1 MNARNRSALG
11 VTNEQELNTLR
22 FDVDLLVAHEEE
34 RHENRKREDEL
45 RAALR
50 QSDDVWRE
58 RTSKRL
64 DAMVDD
70 ITGLR
75 VQINDLPDRINGQM
89 KDAVEAQAAVI
100 AQAAAH
106 AAEAVAVAAKIAAR
120 ERDEAIGSEAVK
132 RVLARSTKIIITVLT
147 IVACIII
154 AATMFTRSRPGDD
167 SVQVMCATVAAAV
180 GVLSFVWYR
189 GRSNH

>member
-22 FDVDLLVAHEEE
+22 FDVDLLVAHEAESHDY
-34 RHENRKREDEL
+34 RQREDEL

-50 QSDDVWRE
+50 KSDDVWRE

-75 VQINDLPDRINGQM
+75 AQINDLPDRINGQM
-89 KDAVEAQAAVI
+89 TDAVEAQAAVI
-100 AQAAAH
+100 AQAAAD
-106 AAEAVAVAAKIAAR
+106 AAEAVAVAAKLAAR
-120 ERDEAIGSEAVK
+120 ERNEAIGSEAVK

>member
-106 AAEAVAVAAKIAAR
+106 AAEAVAVAAKLAAR

>member
-75 VQINDLPDRINGQM
+75 AQINDLPDRINGQM

-100 AQAAAH
+100 AQAAAD
-106 AAEAVAVAAKIAAR
+106 AAEAVAVAAKLAAR

-132 RVLARSTKIIITVLT
+132 RVLARSRNVL
-147 IVACIII
+147 
-154 AATMFTRSRPGDD
+154 
-167 SVQVMCATVAAAV
+167 
-180 GVLSFVWYR
+180 
-189 GRSNH
+189 

>member
-100 AQAAAH
+100 AQAAAD

-167 SVQVMCATVAAAV
+167 SVQVMCAIVAAAV

-189 GRSNH
+189 GRPNH

>member
-22 FDVDLLVAHEEE
+22 FDVDLLVAHEAESHDY
-34 RHENRKREDEL
+34 RQREDEL

-50 QSDDVWRE
+50 KSDDVWRE

-100 AQAAAH
+100 AQAAAD

-132 RVLARSTKIIITVLT
+132 RVLARSTKVIITVLT
-147 IVACIII
+147 VVACVII
-154 AATMFTRSRPGDD
+154 AATMFTRATPGDD

-189 GRSNH
+189 GRPNH

>member
-75 VQINDLPDRINGQM
+75 AQINDLPDRINGQM

-189 GRSNH
+189 GRTNH

>member
-75 VQINDLPDRINGQM
+75 AQINDLPDRINGQM
-89 KDAVEAQAAVI
+89 TDAVEAQAAVI
-100 AQAAAH
+100 AQAAAD

>member
-75 VQINDLPDRINGQM
+75 AQINDLPDRINGQM
-89 KDAVEAQAAVI
+89 TDAVEAQAAVI
-100 AQAAAH
+100 AQAAAD
-106 AAEAVAVAAKIAAR
+106 AAEAVAVAAKLAAR